1 MKERVLTTRTGS
13 GDASDGGNDIARF
26 GLATAQILYFLP
38 DYPRLLQAFILQQYD
53 TAPHFPV
60 LSRFVKYWEREI
72 EAALHSVSVT
82 HFSVLSRNELRLRA
96 SEFSIN

>member
-1 MKERVLTTRTGS
+1 MRERVLTTRPGI
-13 GDASDGGNDIARF
+13 GNAPDGGDEIARF
-26 GLATAQILYFLP
+26 GLATAEILYFLP

-53 TAPHFPV
+53 TAPHFP
-60 LSRFVKYWEREI
+60 LLFRFVQYWEREV

-82 HFSVLSRNELRLRA
+82 HFSALSRNELRLRA